1 MAREPMMKKHPK
13 GFPREAKWKSSV
25 QKTGR
30 RLPSS
35 WEKLKNDSR
44 YTKAKT
50 ELSKFCRDLGK
61 TKLRVPC
68 VKTAESWK
76 CRTLLGVLVF
86 RRKVYI
92 LTLRWTQDKK
102 AQLQGCAATCLIS
115 GGGGDSRALGMHP
128 GLAGPHQNGS
138 SLYAQVKMEWK
149 HWQQTLRS
157 SISKCHEKTQWGC
170 CQRLLLC
177 PRQGRNTCSWEVSPT
192 WGTCEGQYRPPQD
205 FLQTTSWQLNPGNFW
220 DSGNDLVAAT

>member
-1 MAREPMMKKHPK
+1 MAREPMIKNIQRAFRGRQNENQVYRRQAGGCHLRGKSWKMTPDTPK
-13 GFPREAKWKSSV
+13 LR
-25 QKTGR
+25 Q
-30 RLPSS
+30 
-35 WEKLKNDSR
+35 
-44 YTKAKT
+44 
-50 ELSKFCRDLGK
+50 LSKFCRDLGK

-76 CRTLLGVLVF
+76 CGTLLGVLVF